1 MANKRQRR
9 APKKKEEMKIANV
22 GDLTKEQILKL
33 LKEGRKGRPSGLP
46 DTTRYGWWR
55 RKA

>member
-46 DTTRYGWWR
+46 DTTRYGW

>member
-9 APKKKEEMKIANV
+9 APKNKEDEMKIANV

-46 DTTRYGWWR
+46 DTTRYGW